1 MRLIRRSE
9 RGQILPLFAL
19 MLVALMGITAL
30 AFDVSN
36 AYAARRAFRTAADAA
51 SLAGALDLQVV
62 GTRQVGSAQY
72 TAARSH
78 AEEALEKE
86 LNDTVTCGTPDP
98 LTNKSACTFANF
110 PYQASIT
117 TPLLAGACVSCDI
130 ARSVQVNVGN
140 PSFTLTFA
148 RALGLGQFNVAVGA
162 VAGLQFAHAYT
173 IFALRPPSAPAIS
186 GVRSLAIN
194 GGTQVIVVNG
204 DVGTNANMTYS
215 GTNSLL
221 VLDSGFRMDYY
232 DPFNGPLWGTNPTA
246 SKIVNLVPDPAYPIP
261 SRTGAPVSGP
271 DTVANCTPIAATIYA
286 NANYAP
292 SVPVTG
298 TPAAPDMSNITC
310 YKPGVY
316 GSAVGVNNGQLAIL
330 EPGLY
335 FFDRGLDVQGSVIG
349 GYTPASPGVA
359 LVFPESSGT
368 EFKNRTGGGGSSLT
382 QTVALNAGT
391 RYLNSGGQ
399 EATAALDYSNNP
411 VQTNTTPAKLMTVMV
426 PPDPRCPV
434 AFPFPAS
441 CSNAA
446 ENQNKS
452 IDLSGGTGLY
462 LAGVQYMPTDN
473 VTVAGNAVTGGYIG
487 QVWAW
492 TLVYTGGSNINQEG
506 SQSQGPGTIRLDA
519 ACTLPGVV
527 CVP

>member
-9 RGQILPLFAL
+9 RGQVLPLFAL

-36 AYAARRAFRTAADAA
+36 AYAARRAFRTASDAA
-51 SLAGALDLQVV
+51 ALAGALDLQVV
-62 GTRQVGSAQY
+62 GTRQVGAAQY
-72 TAARSH
+72 TSARGH
-78 AEEALEKE
+78 AQQALEKQ
-86 LNDTVTCGTPDP
+86 LNSTATCT
-98 LTNKSACTFANF
+98 LTGNRSDCTFSGL
-110 PYQASIT
+110 PYVASIV
-117 TPLLAGACVSCDI
+117 TPLPSGASCVSCDPV
-130 ARSVQVNVGN
+130 RSVQVSVGN

-148 RALGLGQFNVAVGA
+148 RALGLGQFNVAVTA
-162 VAGLQFAHAYT
+162 VAGLEFAHAYT
-173 IFALRPPSAPAIS
+173 LFALRPPSSPAIP

-194 GGTQVIVVNG
+194 GGTHVTVVNG

-221 VLDSGFRMDYY
+221 ILDSGFRMDYF
-232 DPFNGPLWGTNPTA
+232 DPFNAPLWGTNPTP

-261 SRTGAPVSGP
+261 SRTGAPISGP
-271 DTVANCTPIAATIYA
+271 DTATNCTPIAATIYA
-286 NANYAP
+286 NPNYAP

-310 YKPGVY
+310 YKPGIY
-316 GSAVGVNNGQLAIL
+316 GSTLNVNNGQLAIL

-335 FFDRGLDVQGSVIG
+335 FFDRGLDSQGSVIG

-368 EFKNRTGGGGSSLT
+368 EFKNRTGGGGSLT
-382 QTVALNAGT
+382 QIVALNAGT
-391 RYLNSGGQ
+391 RYLNAGGQ

-411 VQTNTTPAKLMTVMV
+411 VQTNTTPARLMTVIV
-426 PPDPRCPV
+426 PPDTRCPV
-434 AFPFPAS
+434 VFPFPAS

-462 LAGVQYMPTDN
+462 LAGVQYMPSDN

-487 QVWAW
+487 QVWSW

-506 SQSQGPGTIRLDA
+506 AQSQGPGTIRLDA
-519 ACTLPGVV
+519 ACTVPGIA